1 MSGLQFDLL
10 EDGTVALTIPT
21 QPEETTVVLDTERVD
36 EILKGLGNFRAN
48 MQPEVPREWQMGGK
62 VTALPDPIWRTEPE
76 MLQGNSLLHL
86 RDPRYGWLHYV
97 IPKAEAKKL
106 GEFLIRQ
113 ADAPSLEPGPSKA
126 N

>member
-1 MSGLQFDLL
+1 MSSLQFDLL

-36 EILKGLGNFRAN
+36 EILKGLGKFRAS
-48 MQPEVPREWQMGGK
+48 MQPEVPRDWQMGGR
-62 VTALPDPIWRTEPE
+62 VIATADPIWRTEPE

-86 RDPRYGWLHYV
+86 RDPGYGWLHYM
-97 IPKAEAKKL
+97 IPKAEAKRL
-106 GEFLIRQ
+106 AEFLTRQ
-113 ADAPSLEPGPSKA
+113 ADAPSLEPGPGKA